1 VIASNT
7 IFAKNMNVHKT
18 FLVSVVL
25 VYDLLECLTG
35 IPLHVFQLFAGFE
48 LNEDSTTPSLP
59 RDKTNIDVAISSSR
73 PDEEFPALRSEEMH
87 EAKEENLVNALET
100 DST

>member
-7 IFAKNMNVHKT
+7 IFLKNMDVDKT
-18 FLVSVVL
+18 LVSIIL
-25 VYDLLECLTG
+25 VYNLLKCLTG
-35 IPLHVFQLFAGFE
+35 IPLHVFWLFAGFE

-73 PDEEFPALRSEEMH
+73 LNGGFPALRLERMH

-100 DST
+100 DRT